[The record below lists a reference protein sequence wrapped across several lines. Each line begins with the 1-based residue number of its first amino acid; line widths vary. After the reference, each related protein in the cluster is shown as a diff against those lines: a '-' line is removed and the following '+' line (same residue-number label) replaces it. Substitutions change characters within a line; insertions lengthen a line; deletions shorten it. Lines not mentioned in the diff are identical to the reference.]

1 MAAPGPAALGGA
13 GAGAAA
19 PAPEA
24 GAVHTR
30 SRGKAFT
37 VAQSRQAALGIAAA
51 APPTLAESMVTLSRL
66 FSEANPSQE
75 LHVLNEFTNPLYA
88 IQPAVV
94 PNFDIESVKE
104 SLDKIMDENLRA
116 LIQLPTEK
124 DDSAEVE
131 TATEE
136 EEEEK
141 HIAVSIPVG
150 SSNYLLNPNLLANVK
165 DSYSADVSAGDVP
178 IYFFIITNFGHASI
192 IIYSMGVLYS
202 VGLGLNYG
210 SWAARSATP
219 RLEGAFTGREDFL
232 ADGVLLS
239 PDFLVKPAA
248 INPKKGTPFNYK
260 IIDIGLFK
268 TKHAERILSLTSKS
282 TTTTAHF
289 DKIDEPHIY
298 QFSHFEIDIKKKYMY
313 LSSAHIAKITG
324 DFYNCVSFAQII
336 FRERVDCTIGLVG
349 PVDPFRC
356 RSRLGDVAT
365 VRGLFEEY
373 MRDYISGENL
383 SRTFPRLDFA
393 VAGGGRRR
401 RSRRNKM
408 RRRSK
413 VSRRYRK

>member
-1 MAAPGPAALGGA
+1 MAAPGPAAALG

-19 PAPEA
+19 PEA
-24 GAVHTR
+24 GAASTR
-30 SRGKAFT
+30 SRGKALT
-37 VAQSRQAALGIAAA
+37 VAQSRQAALGIKAA
-51 APPTLAESMVTLSRL
+51 APPTLAESITALHRL
-66 FSEANPSQE
+66 FSEAPPSQE
-75 LHVLNEFTNPLYA
+75 LHVLDEFAIPAFA

-94 PNFDIESVKE
+94 PNFDIKSVKE
-104 SLDKIMDENLRA
+104 SLDKVMDENLRA

-124 DDSAEVE
+124 DDIAEVK

-136 EEEEK
+136 EEEDG

-150 SSNYLLNPNLLANVK
+150 SSANYLLNPNLLSNVK
-165 DSYSADVSAGDVP
+165 DSYSADLSAGDVP

-219 RLEGAFTGREDFL
+219 RLESAFTGRSDFL

-248 INPKKGTPFNYK
+248 LHPTKGTPFNYK

-268 TKHAERILSLTSKS
+268 TKHVERILSLTSKS

-289 DKIDEPHIY
+289 DKIEPYNY

-313 LSSAHIAKITG
+313 LSSAKIAEITG
-324 DFYNCVSFAQII
+324 DFYNCVSFAQTI
-336 FRERVDCTIGLVG
+336 FKERVDCTIGMVG

-356 RSRLGDVAT
+356 RSRSGSVAK

-373 MRDYISGENL
+373 MEDYISGAKL
-383 SRTFPRLDFA
+383 SRTFPRLDSV

-408 RRRSK
+408 HRRSK
-413 VSRRYRK
+413 VSRRYRR